1 MILSILILISSNPII
16 ILIVILAQTLFI
28 CLLIWTIIKT
38 RWFSF
43 ILFLIFLG
51 GLIVLFVYVVSL
63 ASNEKFELKYEET
76 YRWAIIST
84 FIIILFTISLYFNKI
99 AENVNINLYNQTLII
114 FSDEIIIIITLVIA
128 YLLFTLIIAVKI
140 SSKYEGPLRNF
151 I

>member
-1 MILSILILISSNPII
+1 MI
-16 ILIVILAQTLFI
+16 ILIVILIQTLII
-28 CLLIWTIIKT
+28 CLLIWTLIKT

-63 ASNEKFELKYEET
+63 ASNEKFEINIEE
-76 YRWAIIST
+76 II
-84 FIIILFTISLYFNKI
+84 FIFSILFFIFLIIFSSRFFNKI
-99 AENVNINLYNQTLII
+99 FDTLNFNLTDQTLII
-114 FSDEIIIIITLVIA
+114 FSKEAIILIRLIIT
-128 YLLFTLIIAVKI
+128 YLLFTLIVAVKI

>member
-1 MILSILILISSNPII
+1 
-16 ILIVILAQTLFI
+16 
-28 CLLIWTIIKT
+28 
-38 RWFSF
+38 
-43 ILFLIFLG
+43 
-51 GLIVLFVYVVSL
+51 VLFVYVVSL